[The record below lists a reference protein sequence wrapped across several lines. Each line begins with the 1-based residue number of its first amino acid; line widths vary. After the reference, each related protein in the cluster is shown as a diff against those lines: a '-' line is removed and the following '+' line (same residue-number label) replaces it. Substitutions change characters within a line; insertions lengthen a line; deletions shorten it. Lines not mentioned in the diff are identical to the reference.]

1 MSEDVME
8 PYNEEEE
15 PISDPDPR
23 IQIELEMLN
32 TATDDINK
40 LEMELDESNTTFRM
54 LMNESTRRLK
64 ILNRKLGS
72 CIERAR
78 PYHEALEVAKQAQQE
93 CQKAAVKF
101 QRANEIH
108 QAAKETVALAEAR
121 FLSKQH
127 EWKFDSAWQD
137 MLNNAIIKVTD
148 AENAKSESGREH
160 QKKATLFH
168 AAETKVQL
176 LEQRLKR
183 NIVKSRPY
191 FEEKALCE
199 GQLNTQK
206 ARVLQLRELVK
217 AAKANYAASLRRLED
232 ISEEIHTRRRR
243 ESMCDS
249 PPGPREPGVGAELSC
264 LPPLELPSPPED
276 THSYLDVDFDLDK
289 CDVRSLGG
297 SSSVTNSSRMSYDSG
312 DESSSSG
319 MNQEDLEKL
328 RLRVRELA
336 TSPGTEGWE
345 NELNSTV
352 NKMDSIMLRQEC
364 DEELRKQTEALK
376 QMSNSPTSPTP
387 RQKSG
392 AESFQVLQT
401 SPSSPV
407 TSFVT
412 PDACSSSHH
421 SPVSSPVKQSVS
433 SPVKH
438 IANGVLLSPT
448 RQTSSLTKQ
457 FLPNGNTGYSSG
469 VSANGCWGN
478 TSSSC
483 DVGVNGPWGN
493 TSSSSGVSSVND
505 PWGSSSSKV
514 SVNGPWENSSDSGFH
529 SVSGPLENSSY
540 SGFHSVNGPLTNT
553 GSNSGASSVSK
564 TLGKIYSG
572 VRNSGHL
579 PGGEGNGSSGGGES
593 ISNTLYNRLPQ
604 SHSSNSYSN
613 VSSDTNRNISSS
625 TITKLVSNVSSKL
638 HQTLDHPLRR
648 SSDSSPVHTISSM

>member
-1 MSEDVME
+1 MSGEVME
-8 PYNEEEE
+8 PYDELEE

-32 TATDDINK
+32 NATDDINK

-78 PYHEALEVAKQAQQE
+78 PYYEALEVAKQAQQE

-108 QAAKETVALAEAR
+108 QAAKETVALAETR
-121 FLSKQH
+121 FLSNQH

-137 MLNNAIIKVTD
+137 MLNNAIMKVTD

-183 NIVKSRPY
+183 NIIKSRPY

-206 ARVLQLRELVK
+206 ARVLQLREQVK
-217 AAKANYAASLRRLED
+217 AAKAMYAASLRRLED

-243 ESMCDS
+243 ESACES
-249 PPGPREPGVGAELSC
+249 PPGPREPGVGAELS
-264 LPPLELPSPPED
+264 PHSRGDED
-276 THSYLDVDFDLDK
+276 HHSYLDIEFDLDK

-336 TSPGTEGWE
+336 TSPDTEGWE
-345 NELNSTV
+345 SELNNTV
-352 NKMDSIMLRQEC
+352 NKMDTIMLRQEC
-364 DEELRKQTEALK
+364 EEELRKQTEALK
-376 QMSNSPTSPTP
+376 QMS
-387 RQKSG
+387 
-392 AESFQVLQT
+392 
-401 SPSSPV
+401 
-407 TSFVT
+407 
-412 PDACSSSHH
+412 
-421 SPVSSPVKQSVS
+421 
-433 SPVKH
+433 
-438 IANGVLLSPT
+438 
-448 RQTSSLTKQ
+448 
-457 FLPNGNTGYSSG
+457 
-469 VSANGCWGN
+469 
-478 TSSSC
+478 
-483 DVGVNGPWGN
+483 
-493 TSSSSGVSSVND
+493 
-505 PWGSSSSKV
+505 
-514 SVNGPWENSSDSGFH
+514 
-529 SVSGPLENSSY
+529 
-540 SGFHSVNGPLTNT
+540 
-553 GSNSGASSVSK
+553 
-564 TLGKIYSG
+564 
-572 VRNSGHL
+572 
-579 PGGEGNGSSGGGES
+579 
-593 ISNTLYNRLPQ
+593 
-604 SHSSNSYSN
+604 
-613 VSSDTNRNISSS
+613 
-625 TITKLVSNVSSKL
+625 
-638 HQTLDHPLRR
+638 
-648 SSDSSPVHTISSM
+648 